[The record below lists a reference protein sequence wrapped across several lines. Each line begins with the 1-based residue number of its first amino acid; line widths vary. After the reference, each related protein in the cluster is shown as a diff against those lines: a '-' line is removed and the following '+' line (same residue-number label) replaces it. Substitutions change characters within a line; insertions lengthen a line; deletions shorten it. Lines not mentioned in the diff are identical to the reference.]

1 MHIISEII
9 WHENHFENV
18 KNHVISPSLNIINKI
33 SKTGNCQK
41 KQQQKHL
48 QIYYYICMY
57 RPWIEFYLSQKFAQY
72 IFVKSD
78 TVSLKWGGK

>member
-18 KNHVISPSLNIINKI
+18 KNHVISPSLNIIINKI

-48 QIYYYICMY
+48 QIYYYICTGL
-57 RPWIEFYLSQKFAQY
+57 ESNF
-72 IFVKSD
+72 
-78 TVSLKWGGK
+78 T